1 MPASDIVDIKQ
12 PKQISERVVLA
23 QRFVNTFGLGEEMK
37 VLVDNPETGNPFE
50 AKYAPWPIRIYV
62 IESGVMQFISSP
74 TDCAHDVTELRELL
88 DHRHSK

>member
-23 QRFVNTFGLGEEMK
+23 QRFVNTFDLGEELK

-50 AKYAPWPIRIYV
+50 SKYAPWPIRIYV
-62 IESGVMQFISSP
+62 IENGVMQFISSP
-74 TDCAHDVTELRELL
+74 TNCEHDVTELRAWLE
-88 DHRHSK
+88 HRHRK